1 MKLGGWQRLSLI
13 DYPERLSAV
22 LFTQGCNF
30 RCPYCHNPEL
40 VDPKRFQKPLP
51 PEDVFSFLQTRQGK
65 LDAVCITGGEPS
77 IQPDLVSFMEEIKE
91 MPYLIKLDTNGSHP
105 EVLETLLGKRLV
117 DYVAMDVKG
126 PLSKYRRICKSP
138 IKTAKIKESI
148 ELIMASGVDYEFRTT
163 VVKSL
168 LTKGD
173 FKKIG
178 ALIRGAT
185 CYVLQRFVPS
195 KPLDRSFMKE
205 TTYTDKDFEGLREK
219 LEDDVHK
226 VVVR

>member
-40 VDPKRFQKPLP
+40 VDPKRFQTPLP
-51 PEDVFSFLQTRQGK
+51 PEDVFSFLRTRQGK

-77 IQPDLVSFMEEIKE
+77 IQPDLVEFMEEIKE

-105 EVLETLLGKRLV
+105 EVLARLVEKRLV
-117 DYVAMDVKG
+117 DYIAMDVKG
-126 PLSKYRRICKSP
+126 PLSKYGKISKSP
-138 IKTAKIKESI
+138 IETDRIKESI
-148 ELIMASGVDYEFRTT
+148 QLILDSGLRHEFRTT
-163 VVKSL
+163 VVKSI

-178 ALIRGAT
+178 ALIKGAQ
-185 CYVLQRFVPS
+185 CYVLQKFVPS
-195 KPLDRSFMKE
+195 KPLNKRFLKE
-205 TTYTDKDFEGLREK
+205 TTYSDKDFEALRKK
-219 LEDDVHK
+219 LEDYAHE